1 MPNGLINAEHFE
13 QRDKAVSLY
22 LKGMK
27 ETAISR
33 ELGIERRH
41 VVGYI
46 KEFHAYAKNNELLQE
61 RGLQVVQ
68 EFDHQQTFIIREL
81 VKAVEEAD
89 MAGDY
94 KTKGV
99 LLKTLHDVQKG
110 RVDTM
115 QKAGMLSDAA
125 LGDELA
131 EMEDKHQK
139 LIGILKDVSST
150 CNRCKTEVA
159 RRLANIT
166 GKPEPIIVE
175 QVPDE

>member
-1 MPNGLINAEHFE
+1 MDNGLISAEHFE

-33 ELGIERRH
+33 QLGIQRKD
-41 VVGYI
+41 VLGYI
-46 KEFHAYAKNNELLQE
+46 KEFHAYAKNSEMLQE
-61 RGLQVVQ
+61 RGLQVVT
-68 EFDHQQTFIIREL
+68 EFDAQQARIIEEL
-81 VKAVEEAD
+81 WNAIDEAD
-89 MAGDY
+89 NANDY

-125 LGDELA
+125 MGDELA
-131 EMEDKHQK
+131 AMEEKHGI
-139 LIGILKDVSST
+139 LIDILKDVSSS

-159 RRLANIT
+159 RRLGNLT

-175 QVPDE
+175 QVE